1 MSSPSGAGKTS
12 ISKKI
17 LQKDNKISLSISCT
31 TRPRRKGEVNK
42 KDYIFLSEED
52 FQKKIKSGDFLE
64 YASVFGNRYGTL
76 RQTVSRFFNKKKDVL
91 FDIDWQGYQQLKQ
104 SGMEVVGI
112 FILPPN
118 KKELIRRLKNR
129 GRDTTEEMKK
139 RMSLAQDEISHFPE
153 YDYVVVNDD
162 WSEGLSSSIRC
173 GLSEVL
179 KTNPDTEA
187 VILVLCDQPFLTTNI
202 LDQMVNSYQGSG
214 QPIVHCLYSEASGPP
229 TLFHKSLFPYL
240 MELKGSQGAKKVVD
254 MFPDKVAYIDFPE
267 GKFDIDTLEDYHQL
281 IQTESDK

>member
-1 MSSPSGAGKTS
+1 MEIKSKNFCIVLSSPSGAGKTS

-31 TRPRRKGEVNK
+31 TRPKRKGEINK
-42 KDYIFLSEED
+42 KDYIFLSEEN
-52 FQKKIKSGDFLE
+52 FQKQIKNGDFLE

-76 RQTVSRFFNKKKDVL
+76 RQTVNRFFNKKRDVL

-153 YDYVVVNDD
+153 YDYVVVNNDLD
-162 WSEGLSSSIRC
+162 SCVTKIQNIIIAER
-173 GLSEVL
+173 L
-179 KTNPDTEA
+179 KKSRQFNLTE
-187 VILVLCDQPFLTTNI
+187 F
-202 LDQMVNSYQGSG
+202 VN
-214 QPIVHCLYSEASGPP
+214 
-229 TLFHKSLFPYL
+229 
-240 MELKGSQGAKKVVD
+240 
-254 MFPDKVAYIDFPE
+254 
-267 GKFDIDTLEDYHQL
+267 KFRD
-281 IQTESDK
+281 

>member
-1 MSSPSGAGKTS
+1 LSSPSGAGKTS

-31 TRPRRKGEVNK
+31 TRPKRKGEINK

-52 FQKKIKSGDFLE
+52 FQKQIKNGDFLE
-64 YASVFGNRYGTL
+64 FASVFGYRYGTL
-76 RQTVSRFFNKKKDVL
+76 RQTVNRFFNKKRDVL

-129 GRDTTEEMKK
+129 GRDTKEEMKK

-153 YDYVVVNDD
+153 YDYVVVNNDLD
-162 WSEGLSSSIRC
+162 SCVTKIQNIIIAERHKKSRQFNL
-173 GLSEVL
+173 
-179 KTNPDTEA
+179 TE
-187 VILVLCDQPFLTTNI
+187 F
-202 LDQMVNSYQGSG
+202 VN
-214 QPIVHCLYSEASGPP
+214 
-229 TLFHKSLFPYL
+229 
-240 MELKGSQGAKKVVD
+240 
-254 MFPDKVAYIDFPE
+254 
-267 GKFDIDTLEDYHQL
+267 KFRD
-281 IQTESDK
+281 